1 MCVYSVHGKRERK
14 AGAVW
19 KREEEEINFA
29 RKKVSASARAY
40 TQKPTGTIW
49 PVKEGEEA
57 RASLDQ
63 SHASATQEKVWDS
76 TKAF

>member
-1 MCVYSVHGKRERK
+1 MYTERERGKRARF
-14 AGAVW
+14 GRG
-19 KREEEEINFA
+19 REEEEINFA